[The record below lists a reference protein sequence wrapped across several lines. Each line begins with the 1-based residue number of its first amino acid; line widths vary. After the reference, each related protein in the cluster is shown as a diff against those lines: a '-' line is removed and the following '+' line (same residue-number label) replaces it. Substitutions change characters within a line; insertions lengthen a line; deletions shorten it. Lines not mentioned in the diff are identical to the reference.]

1 MLMALHSF
9 YFPSSAHCLG
19 REGFFLMVEI
29 YTWDLHIIE
38 DYFGGKK
45 NMQGITIHDYLSHPT
60 NFAFREFI
68 SKKEHFHSIMT
79 NG

>member
-1 MLMALHSF
+1 
-9 YFPSSAHCLG
+9 
-19 REGFFLMVEI
+19 MVEI